1 VPRPRPLLLGFA
13 AILSGVSGCAPRNQ
27 YAPPPPPAV
36 TVAHP
41 VQRPVTEFVELTGTT
56 QSFAR
61 VELRARVNGYLESLH
76 FEDGATV
83 KKNDLLFAIDPKP
96 FQATL
101 AAARAKL
108 DEAEANLKAA
118 RESKR
123 IQVAEAA
130 VLISRAQLLVAQ
142 LAEARGRRLLET
154 GAQPREVYDQQA
166 AGLKT
171 AQADLESKQADLQQA
186 TVNYESGIALGEA
199 AVNSAKA
206 DLTNAELQL
215 AFTEVRA
222 PIGGRIGR
230 HLVDVGNLVQAEM
243 TLLAT
248 IEAYD
253 PINVYFTISESQAL
267 YFIRLRQQGKLPP
280 LGSVPIALHM
290 SLGNEEGFP
299 HEGRFNFA
307 EVGIDPETG
316 STLRRGVFPNA
327 DGTIVPGLFARVR
340 GAVGEPSPGLLV
352 PERAL
357 GVDQQGRYLLV
368 VNGQNV
374 VEHRSVSMGRIK
386 EGGLRVIEQGLKGD
400 EWVVI
405 DGLLRARPGAK
416 VDPKPGDALAFVG
429 PPGTEPKPVA
439 AKAGPTSPPDPR
451 QPAPGAPTTTTD
463 GQQAAPEA
471 PPAPAASG
479 SPPNPAPDPGEG
491 AGAAEAPAPTPD
503 QGNAADRTDA
513 PPRED

>member
-1 VPRPRPLLLGFA
+1 MPRSSSLLLLGVA
-13 AILSGVSGCAPRNQ
+13 AILSGVSGCGPRNQ

-41 VQRPVTEFVELTGTT
+41 VARPVTEFVELTGTT
-56 QSFAR
+56 QAFAR
-61 VELRARVNGYLESLH
+61 VELRARVNGYLQGIH

-83 KKNDLLFAIDPKP
+83 KKDDLLFVIDPKP

-101 AAARAKL
+101 AAAQAKR

-123 IQVAEAA
+123 IQVAQAA
-130 VLISRAQLLVAQ
+130 VLISKAQLFVAQ

-154 GAQPREVYDQQA
+154 GAQSREVYDQQA
-166 AGLKT
+166 AALKT
-171 AQADLESKQADLQQA
+171 AQADVESKQADLQQA
-186 TVNYESGIALGEA
+186 TVTYESGIALGEA

-215 AFTEVRA
+215 AYTEVRA

-230 HLVDVGNLVQAEM
+230 HLVDVGNLVLAEM
-243 TLLAT
+243 TLLST

-267 YFIRLRQQGKLPP
+267 YFARLRRQGKLPA
-280 LGSVPIALHM
+280 LGTVPIVLHM
-290 SLGNEEGFP
+290 GLEDESGFP
-299 HEGRFNFA
+299 HEGRFDFA

-327 DGTIVPGLFARVR
+327 DATIVPGLHARVR

-357 GVDQQGRYLLV
+357 GEDQQGRYLLV
-368 VNGQNV
+368 VDGQNV
-374 VEHRSVSMGRIK
+374 VKHVSVQTGIK
-386 EGGLRVIEQGLKGD
+386 EAGLRVIEQGLKGD

-439 AKAGPTSPPDPR
+439 AKADPASAPDPQ
-451 QPAPGAPTTTTD
+451 QPAPGAPPAPTASQTAPATD
-463 GQQAAPEA
+463 GPQAAPEA
-471 PPAPAASG
+471 P
-479 SPPNPAPDPGEG
+479 
-491 AGAAEAPAPTPD
+491 APTPTPTPTP
-503 QGNAADRTDA
+503 GNAADRTDA